1 MVGKRL
7 AVLVLLLLSSGVSVV
22 SSLILVQRMS
32 LATVDF
38 KWIYNGAR
46 CMLQRSDPY
55 LGSDFLHVYLVEGGT
70 CHRASAL
77 KIFRIGRDIPTR
89 LLHFSLLSLSPC
101 SREALRT

>member
-46 CMLQRSDPY
+46 CMIQRSDPY
-55 LGSDFLHVYLVEGGT
+55 LGSDFLHVYLVEGG
-70 CHRASAL
+70 HLPPGVSAQD
-77 KIFRIGRDIPTR
+77 FQDRTR
-89 LLHFSLLSLSPC
+89 YTYPPSTFLFTVPF
-101 SREALRT
+101 